1 MNQEIVID
9 TNFAL
14 IPVRRNKDVF
24 AELIIMGYKPVLLP
38 EVTGELL
45 KLSKKGTGA
54 SAQARECK
62 ATLQLLE
69 RKGLKTASGS
79 AGYADTAI
87 LAYCRAKGAAAATH
101 DNELRKQ
108 LRDAGVP
115 VVTLG
120 RSGALRVEGK

>member
-1 MNQEIVID
+1 MNQEVVID

-24 AELIIMGYKPVLLP
+24 AELENRGYTPVILP
-38 EVTGELL
+38 EVTAELL
-45 KLSKKGTGA
+45 KLSQKGTGA
-54 SAQARECK
+54 SQQARECK

-69 RKGLKTASGS
+69 RKGLKTPPSS
-79 AGYADTAI
+79 RGYADTAI
-87 LAYCRAKGAAAATH
+87 LAYCRARGARAATH

-115 VVTLG
+115 LITLG
-120 RSGALRVEGK
+120 RSGALNIEG